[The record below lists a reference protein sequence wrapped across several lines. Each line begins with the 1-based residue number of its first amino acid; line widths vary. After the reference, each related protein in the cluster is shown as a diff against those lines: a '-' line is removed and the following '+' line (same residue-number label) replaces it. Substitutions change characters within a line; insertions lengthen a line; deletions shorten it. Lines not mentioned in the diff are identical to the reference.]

1 MKHIPIML
9 ALALSVSLTTFDDNT
24 VQHTNTTSI
33 TETASFTINT
43 IESNEISKQSNG
55 KVKQ

>member
-33 TETASFTINT
+33 TETASVTINT